1 MRLAYNDV
9 GWLEHP
15 AAEAGQAPIFGFSLG
30 YDFCA
35 EHEFG
40 ASAIKQ
46 ALGIAEVEHPMGVAA
61 RTMTRLPAELG
72 FEVYVWKS
80 KDRRFKKGMPA
91 ALLYCSRE
99 PSYANT
105 PPTTPR
111 ELVAFFR
118 ADFSTDAYKDTRW
131 YRPGLDDI
139 VSTWSGHGGFAI
151 HVRGEENVQRLR
163 ELHAAFQ
170 RHDVSVADATI
181 MGFRRKALSLVINS
195 RLPEN
200 VVAEVLAND
209 EAHFRLHE
217 AARQTGIHAELKAA
231 GKGWY
236 ALAPQWQDQEGSELL
251 FFLNPKD
258 QKRYDSGW
266 FTLAE
271 LREWA
276 QEQGPVVQSH
286 AISTQVK
293 AQDPDWGIHLLQ
305 GLKAHGVGMRRS
317 EKFVWLDPA
326 QERIGVKLNL
336 VASRG
341 ENKPALS
348 EQGARMLAHS
358 EVFELDE
365 VLPFIQEGRSIVQR
379 EREHKS
385 VSVEGQH

>member
-9 GWLEHP
+9 GWLEQP
-15 AAEAGQAPIFGFSLG
+15 VAESGKEPVYGFSLG

-40 ASAIKQ
+40 ASAIKR
-46 ALGIAEVEHPMGVAA
+46 ALGIAEVEHPLGVAA

-72 FEVYVWKS
+72 FEAYTWKS
-80 KDRRFKKGMPA
+80 RDRRFKKGMPA

-118 ADFSTDAYKDTRW
+118 ADFSTDAFKDAKW
-131 YRPGLDDI
+131 YRPGRDDI
-139 VSTWSGHGGFAI
+139 VSTWSSHGGFAI

-163 ELHAAFQ
+163 DLHAAFQ
-170 RHDVSVADATI
+170 RHDVSVADAAI
-181 MGFRRKALSLVINS
+181 MGFQRKALALVINS
-195 RLPEN
+195 RLPQD
-200 VVAEVLAND
+200 VVAEVLAKD
-209 EAHFRLHE
+209 EAHLRLHE
-217 AARQTGIHAELKAA
+217 AARQTGIYEALQAA

-236 ALAPQWQDQEGSELL
+236 ALAPRWQDQEGSELL

-276 QEQGPVVQSH
+276 QEQGPVVQSK
-286 AISTQVK
+286 AISEQVK
-293 AQDPDWGIHLLQ
+293 AHDPDWGIHLLR
-305 GLKAHGVGMRRS
+305 GLNAHGVGMRRF
-317 EKFVWLDPA
+317 EKFVWLDQA
-326 QERIGVKLNL
+326 QGRFAVKLHL
-336 VASRG
+336 VARTG
-341 ENKPALS
+341 EGKPALS
-348 EQGARMLAHS
+348 EQGARMLAHAD
-358 EVFELDE
+358 VFELAE
-365 VLPFIQEGRSIVQR
+365 VLPFVEEGRSISQAAKTSQAVAA
-379 EREHKS
+379 
-385 VSVEGQH
+385 